1 MKFSMTSLAMI
12 STFTLASSAVF
23 AFDPLAQDQKWILGD
38 WNGKRAQL
46 EQQGY
51 QFTAAFQNESAVNL
65 SGGYDDSSRL
75 FNANQWTFGT
85 RLDLEKIADWK
96 DTQAQL
102 SITKR
107 DGQPLSTDRI
117 SDPRAPQFSSAQ
129 EIYGRGQW
137 WRLTSAWIKKDF

>member
-85 RLDLEKIADWK
+85 RLDLEKNSR
-96 DTQAQL
+96 L
-102 SITKR
+102 ER
-107 DGQPLSTDRI
+107 Y
-117 SDPRAPQFSSAQ
+117 SSPVEHNETRWTTAF
-129 EIYGRGQW
+129 Y
-137 WRLTSAWIKKDF
+137 